1 MRFREN
7 SEKEQAKAREAV
19 KAWRA
24 EHPDGTPAEML
35 AELGPEFHADYG
47 PVLRA
52 MLFRADLRDAEV
64 TTASRSITGEA
75 PR

>member
-1 MRFREN
+1 VRFREN

-52 MLFRADLRDAEV
+52 MLFRADLRDAKV
-64 TTASRSITGEA
+64 ATGITIITGEA
-75 PR
+75 AR